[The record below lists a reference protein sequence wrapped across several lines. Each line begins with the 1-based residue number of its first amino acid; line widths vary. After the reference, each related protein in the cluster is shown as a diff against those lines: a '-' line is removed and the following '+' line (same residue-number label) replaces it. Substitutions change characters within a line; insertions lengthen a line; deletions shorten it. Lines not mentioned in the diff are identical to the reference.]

1 MLFFLQL
8 KLKRGLELGHKK
20 KRKKLQYYWSLSQN
34 DLDVPDDAHS
44 SGITFLL

>member
-1 MLFFLQL
+1 MILFSVEIKMLNYNWDI
-8 KLKRGLELGHKK
+8 E
-20 KRKKLQYYWSLSQN
+20 KRKKLSYYWGLSQN